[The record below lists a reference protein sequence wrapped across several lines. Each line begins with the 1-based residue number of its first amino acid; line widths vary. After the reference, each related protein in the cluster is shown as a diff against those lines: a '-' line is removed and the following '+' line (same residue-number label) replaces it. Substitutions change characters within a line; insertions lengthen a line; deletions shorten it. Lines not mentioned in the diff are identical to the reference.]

1 MTAFTNYSKEDFK
14 NVRADINAALAEVAK
29 KYGMSSLTIGNITYD
44 ATSFN
49 TKLTAIKPNDSSIPG
64 TSPNAPTPKDPRE
77 LKWQKA
83 FKSGCLFWGLA
94 ASDLG
99 KTVTVSGNGKTYTGR
114 IAGARARTDHNPII
128 LNLGTGLLYCSV
140 DMVKKSLN
148 VGA

>member
-14 NVRADINAALAEVAK
+14 NVRNDINAALAEVAA
-29 KYGMSSLTIGNITYD
+29 KYGITSLTIGNISYTD
-44 ATSFN
+44 DSFT
-49 TKLTAIKPNDSSIPG
+49 TKLTAIQPAAKGSATAAI
-64 TSPNAPTPKDPRE
+64 PTPKGPRE

-94 ASDLG
+94 PTDLG
-99 KTVTVSGNGKTYTGR
+99 KTITVSGNGKTYTGK
-114 IAGARARTDHNPII
+114 IAGARARADHNPII

-140 DMVKKSLN
+140 EMVKKSLN